1 MLAMK
6 WISDL
11 VELIFPRH
19 CYVCGEVLSRQEHDM
34 CLDCLYKLPKIEKTQ
49 LGEMEKVFWGR
60 FNVER
65 VASYIYYQKESPYNR
80 LLHKMKYGNHP
91 EVGTRLAV
99 MAAENIAKEGFFDGI
114 DAIVPLPLSKKKRRQ
129 RGYNQCDYIAE
140 GLSLKSGIPVIK
152 DCVIRTKANESQTHK
167 SRDERW
173 KNAEGI
179 FSLAN
184 PQAIDGKHI
193 LLIDDILTTGAT
205 LTNCAMAIQQ
215 HCKCRIS
222 VFTLAYTYNKL

>member
-1 MLAMK
+1 MK

-11 VELIFPRH
+11 IELIFPRH
-19 CYVCGEVLSRQEHDM
+19 CCVCGEVLSRQEQDM
-34 CLDCLYKLPKIEKTQ
+34 CLDCLYKLPKIEKIH
-49 LGEMEKVFWGR
+49 LSELEKVFWGR
-60 FNVER
+60 FDVER
-65 VASYIYYQKESPYNR
+65 VTAYFYYQKESPYNR

-91 EVGTRLAV
+91 EVGMRLAL
-99 MAAENIAKEGFFDGI
+99 MAAEQLSKEGFFDGI

-140 GLSLKSGIPVIK
+140 GLSQTTGIPVLK
-152 DCVIRTKANESQTHK
+152 DCVVRNKSNETQTHK
-167 SRDERW
+167 TRDERW
-173 KNAEGI
+173 RNVEGI

-184 PQAIDGKHI
+184 PELIEGKHI

-205 LTNCAMAIQQ
+205 LTNCAIAIKSG
-215 HCKCRIS
+215 CNCRIS

>member
-1 MLAMK
+1 MK

-11 VELIFPRH
+11 IELIFPRH
-19 CYVCGEVLSRQEHDM
+19 CCVCGEVLSRQEQDM
-34 CLDCLYKLPKIEKTQ
+34 CLDCLYKLPKIEKIH
-49 LGEMEKVFWGR
+49 LSELEKVFWGR
-60 FNVER
+60 FDVER
-65 VASYIYYQKESPYNR
+65 VAAYFYYQKESPYNR

-91 EVGTRLAV
+91 EVGMRLAL
-99 MAAENIAKEGFFDGI
+99 MAAEQLSKEGFFDGI

-140 GLSLKSGIPVIK
+140 GLSQITGIPVLK
-152 DCVIRTKANESQTHK
+152 DCVVRNKSNETQTHK
-167 SRDERW
+167 TRDERW
-173 KNAEGI
+173 RNVEGI

-184 PQAIDGKHI
+184 PELIEGKHI

-205 LTNCAMAIQQ
+205 LTNCTIAIKSG
-215 HCKCRIS
+215 CNCRIS

>member
-1 MLAMK
+1 MK

-11 VELIFPRH
+11 IELIFPRH
-19 CYVCGEVLSRQEHDM
+19 CCVCGEVLSRQEQDM
-34 CLDCLYKLPKIEKTQ
+34 CLDCLYKLPKIEKIH
-49 LGEMEKVFWGR
+49 LSELEKVFWGR
-60 FNVER
+60 FDVER
-65 VASYIYYQKESPYNR
+65 VAAYIYYQKESPYNR

-91 EVGTRLAV
+91 EVGMRLAL
-99 MAAENIAKEGFFDGI
+99 MAAEQLSKEGFFDGI

-140 GLSLKSGIPVIK
+140 GLSQTTGIPVLK
-152 DCVIRTKANESQTHK
+152 DCVVRNKSNETQTHK
-167 SRDERW
+167 TRDERW
-173 KNAEGI
+173 RNVERI

-184 PQAIDGKHI
+184 PELIEGKHI

-205 LTNCAMAIQQ
+205 LTNCAIAIKSG
-215 HCKCRIS
+215 CNCRIS

>member
-1 MLAMK
+1 MK

-11 VELIFPRH
+11 IELIFPRH
-19 CYVCGEVLSRQEHDM
+19 CCVCGEVLSHQEQDI
-34 CLDCLYKLPKIEKTQ
+34 CLNCLYKLPKIEKIHQ
-49 LGEMEKVFWGR
+49 SELEKAFWGR
-60 FNVER
+60 FDIER
-65 VASYIYYQKESPYNR
+65 VAAYIYYQKESPYNR

-91 EVGTRLAV
+91 EVGYRLAT
-99 MAAENIAKEGFFDGI
+99 MAADRLMQEGFFDGI

-140 GLSLKSGIPVIK
+140 GLSQTTGIPVLK
-152 DCVIRTKANESQTHK
+152 DCVVRNKSNETQTHK
-167 SRDERW
+167 TRDERW
-173 KNAEGI
+173 RNVEGI

-184 PQAIDGKHI
+184 PGLIEGKHI

-205 LTNCAMAIQQ
+205 LTNCAIAIKQG
-215 HCKCRIS
+215 CNCRIS

>member
-1 MLAMK
+1 MK

-11 VELIFPRH
+11 IELIFPRH
-19 CYVCGEVLSRQEHDM
+19 CYVCGEVLSRQEQDV
-34 CLDCLYKLPKIEKTQ
+34 CLDCLYKLPKIEKIH
-49 LGEMEKVFWGR
+49 LSELEKVFWGR
-60 FNVER
+60 FDVER
-65 VASYIYYQKESPYNR
+65 VTAYFYYQKESPYNR

-91 EVGTRLAV
+91 EVGMRLAL
-99 MAAENIAKEGFFDGI
+99 MAAEQLSKEGFFDGI

-140 GLSLKSGIPVIK
+140 GLSQTTGIPVLK
-152 DCVIRTKANESQTHK
+152 DCVVRNKSNETQTHK
-167 SRDERW
+167 TRDERW
-173 KNAEGI
+173 RNVERI

-184 PQAIDGKHI
+184 PGLIEGKHI

-205 LTNCAMAIQQ
+205 LTNCAIAIKSG
-215 HCKCRIS
+215 CNCRIS

>member
-1 MLAMK
+1 MK

-11 VELIFPRH
+11 IELIFPRH
-19 CYVCGEVLSRQEHDM
+19 CCVCGEVLSRQEQDM
-34 CLDCLYKLPKIEKTQ
+34 CLDCLYKLPKIEKIH
-49 LGEMEKVFWGR
+49 LSELEKVFWGR
-60 FNVER
+60 FDVER
-65 VASYIYYQKESPYNR
+65 VAAYIYYQKESPYNR

-91 EVGTRLAV
+91 EVGMRLAL
-99 MAAENIAKEGFFDGI
+99 MAAEQLSKEGFFDGI

-140 GLSLKSGIPVIK
+140 GLSQTTGIPVLK
-152 DCVIRTKANESQTHK
+152 DCVVRNKSNETQTHK
-167 SRDERW
+167 TRDERW
-173 KNAEGI
+173 RNVEGI

-184 PQAIDGKHI
+184 PELIEGKHI

-205 LTNCAMAIQQ
+205 LTNCAIAIKSG
-215 HCKCRIS
+215 CNCRIS

>member
-1 MLAMK
+1 MK

-11 VELIFPRH
+11 IELIFPRH
-19 CYVCGEVLSRQEHDM
+19 CCVCGEVLSRQEQDM
-34 CLDCLYKLPKIEKTQ
+34 CLDCLYKLPKIEKIH
-49 LGEMEKVFWGR
+49 LSELEKVFWGR
-60 FNVER
+60 FDVER
-65 VASYIYYQKESPYNR
+65 VTAYFYYQKESPYNR

-91 EVGTRLAV
+91 EVGMRLAL
-99 MAAENIAKEGFFDGI
+99 MAAEQLSKEGFFDGI

-140 GLSLKSGIPVIK
+140 GLSQITGIPVLK
-152 DCVIRTKANESQTHK
+152 DCVVRNKSNETQTHK
-167 SRDERW
+167 TRDERW
-173 KNAEGI
+173 RNVEGI

-184 PQAIDGKHI
+184 PELIEGKHI

-205 LTNCAMAIQQ
+205 LTNCAIAIKSG
-215 HCKCRIS
+215 CNCRIS

>member
-1 MLAMK
+1 MK

-11 VELIFPRH
+11 IELIFPRH
-19 CYVCGEVLSRQEHDM
+19 CYVCGEVLSRQEHDI
-34 CLDCLYKLPKIEKTQ
+34 CLDCLYKLPKIEQKHI
-49 LGEMEKVFWGR
+49 GEMEKVFWGK
-60 FNVER
+60 FDVER
-65 VASYIYYQKESPYNR
+65 VASYIYYRKESPYNR

-91 EVGTRLAV
+91 EVGSRLAI
-99 MAAENIAKEGFFDGI
+99 MAAESLAKEGFFDGI

-140 GLSLKSGIPVIK
+140 GLSHITGIPVVK

-167 SRDERW
+167 TRDERW

-179 FSLAN
+179 FSLAT
-184 PQAIDGKHI
+184 PEALKGKHI

-205 LTNCAMAIQQ
+205 LTNCAIAIQQ
-215 HCKCRIS
+215 HCKCKIS
-222 VFTLAYTYNKL
+222 IFTLAYTYNKI